1 MHLVFRVQA
10 ADISI
15 HALREEGDARPIPPL
30 VCVTVFLSTPSARRA
45 TQWMFAQSSVMV
57 ISIHALREE
66 GDIPFSS
73 ASSDSFLFLSTPS
86 ARRATRTSMG
96 TTAGWRISIHALRE
110 EGDYMRM
117 MQLLSNAVFL
127 STPSARRATSKLFHS
142 LTRHDDFYPRPPR
155 GGRPAGRTY
164 GQQVLFISIHALR
177 EEGDLRKTVDRPEPS
192 GFLSTPSARR
202 ATLTR
207 ETRRVPWEIS
217 IHALR
222 EEGDRCCQKYCPG
235 CRYFY
240 PRPPRGGRLL
250 RGELE
255 PIGFLFL
262 STPSARRATHLGEA
276 PPVCSRYFYPR
287 PPRGGRHIIQD
298 YVLEGKKFLSTPSA
312 RRATLTLYHADVLR
326 LISIHALR
334 EEGDAVS
341 CSLVLMPCYF
351 YPRPPRG
358 GRQRVHPN
366 GSRAAHFY
374 PRPPRGGRLEEQ
386 VENNS
391 TDVFLS
397 TPSARRATLRGGRT
411 GLQPAISI
419 HALREEGDLRCGCCF
434 LRHGLFLSTPSARRA
449 TAKTEKNIS
458 AFVSL

>member
-1 MHLVFRVQA
+1 M
-10 ADISI
+10 D
-15 HALREEGDARPIPPL
+15 
-30 VCVTVFLSTPSARRA
+30 VCPVLCN
-45 TQWMFAQSSVMV
+45 
-57 ISIHALREE
+57 
-66 GDIPFSS
+66 G
-73 ASSDSFLFLSTPS
+73 
-86 ARRATRTSMG
+86 
-96 TTAGWRISIHALRE
+96 
-110 EGDYMRM
+110 
-117 MQLLSNAVFL
+117 
-127 STPSARRATSKLFHS
+127 
-142 LTRHDDFYPRPPR
+142 DFYPRPPR

-262 STPSARRATHLGEA
+262 STPSARRATLYLSATGLQLRISIHALREEGDSVSFAKTPISLTFLSTPSARRATHLGEA

-298 YVLEGKKFLSTPSA
+298 YVLEGKKILSTPSA
-312 RRATLTLYHADVLR
+312 RRATK
-326 LISIHALR
+326 
-334 EEGDAVS
+334 
-341 CSLVLMPCYF
+341 
-351 YPRPPRG
+351 
-358 GRQRVHPN
+358 
-366 GSRAAHFY
+366 
-374 PRPPRGGRLEEQ
+374 
-386 VENNS
+386 
-391 TDVFLS
+391 
-397 TPSARRATLRGGRT
+397 TPS
-411 GLQPAISI
+411 P
-419 HALREEGDLRCGCCF
+419 
-434 LRHGLFLSTPSARRA
+434 
-449 TAKTEKNIS
+449 
-458 AFVSL
+458 

>member
-262 STPSARRATHLGEA
+262 STPSARRATVMRA
-276 PPVCSRYFYPR
+276 VM
-287 PPRGGRHIIQD
+287 
-298 YVLEGKKFLSTPSA
+298 LSVQP
-312 RRATLTLYHADVLR
+312 
-326 LISIHALR
+326 ISIHALR
-334 EEGDAVS
+334 EEGDTQ
-341 CSLVLMPCYF
+341 LF
-351 YPRPPRG
+351 TRG
-358 GRQRVHPN
+358 
-366 GSRAAHFY
+366 
-374 PRPPRGGRLEEQ
+374 
-386 VENNS
+386 
-391 TDVFLS
+391 
-397 TPSARRATLRGGRT
+397 
-411 GLQPAISI
+411 
-419 HALREEGDLRCGCCF
+419 
-434 LRHGLFLSTPSARRA
+434 
-449 TAKTEKNIS
+449 
-458 AFVSL
+458 